1 MATSGWSARYSITMR
16 LANTVTVS
24 RLAVLGLVYRN
35 VVTFL
40 NVMTLKNER
49 IEASLKRKYHST
61 VLVIKCLNIIYFL
74 LEDPLFTLLIINLSN
89 RDTFLFSHLQCMC
102 IRKGKGKKGRWKG
115 KKKGKK
121 EGNKGGGNGWKQ
133 SY

>member
-35 VVTFL
+35 VVTLL

-49 IEASLKRKYHST
+49 IEASSKRKYHST

-89 RDTFLFSHLQCMC
+89 RDTFLFSRLQCMC

-115 KKKGKK
+115 KKRGKK